1 MVQQLRCVF
10 VCRYFCKMHSWRP
23 KLLWCTV
30 PLLPDWFDWT
40 QIRRKNFSVNN
51 LIVSFLFSPSQ
62 IRLIDRMFDRLCHR
76 LFHSRFPHRLFH
88 SGFLKMYVIRNLLNV
103 ISFFIRLIHSCGT
116 IIFGI
121 LWIRDLL
128 KADRQILN
136 RNILLIIQWNI
147 LVNKYARSWY
157 VNNIY
162 LLI

>member
-88 SGFLKMYVIRNLLNV
+88 SGFLKMYVIRAMQMKFIKCNLIFYSADSQLWDHHIWHIMNQRPPESRSANSESEHSADYSV
-103 ISFFIRLIHSCGT
+103 EHPGEQIREIMVC
-116 IIFGI
+116 
-121 LWIRDLL
+121 
-128 KADRQILN
+128 K
-136 RNILLIIQWNI
+136 
-147 LVNKYARSWY
+147 
-157 VNNIY
+157 
-162 LLI
+162 